1 MQPAQ
6 KEPWMDKAVTE
17 TDCNNIVFLENL
29 LDSQF
34 FSKVIFFL
42 LVTFDKLWCLVDIL
56 VWHEAVILSFTS
68 NFSCAIANK
77 DWH

>member
-42 LVTFDKLWCLVDIL
+42 LVTFDKL
-56 VWHEAVILSFTS
+56 
-68 NFSCAIANK
+68 
-77 DWH
+77 